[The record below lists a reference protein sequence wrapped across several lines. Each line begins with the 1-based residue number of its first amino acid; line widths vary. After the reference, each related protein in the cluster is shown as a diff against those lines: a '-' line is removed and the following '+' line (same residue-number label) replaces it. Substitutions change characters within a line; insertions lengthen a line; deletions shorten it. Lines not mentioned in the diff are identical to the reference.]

1 MLFGLLLVFSLQML
15 AGCSSTSGIITP
27 AVRTVPVADE
37 TELDTSWVYPPS
49 QEEMLSLDTNRAE
62 KILTNKSMY
71 HFEPYIP
78 QDLKVET
85 TQRDTVV
92 SSAATKVVSGYRVQL
107 YAGRDI
113 KLAQDVKEN
122 AESLFEVPIFLI
134 FMAPQYKVRAG
145 NFENRENAQQLCDIA
160 HQQGYRDAW
169 VVQSQIEITP

>member
-1 MLFGLLLVFSLQML
+1 MLFSLLLVFSLQML
-15 AGCSSTSGIITP
+15 MGCSSSVGTISS
-27 AVRTVPVADE
+27 AVRTPQVNPE
-37 TELDTSWVYPPS
+37 TEEDTSWVYPPS
-49 QEEMLSLDTNRAE
+49 QEEMLSQNTNAEE
-62 KILTNKSMY
+62 KILANKSVY
-71 HFEPYIP
+71 HFEPFVP
-78 QDLKVET
+78 PELPVET

-92 SSAATKVVSGYRVQL
+92 STVTTRVVSGYRVQL

-145 NFENRENAQQLCDIA
+145 NFENREHAQQLCEIA

-169 VVQSQIEITP
+169 VVQSQIEINP